1 MEQNTHHA
9 ARKNTKISFRTDEA
23 TFAKLKAIC
32 RTENKTVSSLIE
44 GLLAEHV
51 LNCET
56 SLPIPDEKRQGP
68 RKKCSI
74 PVVVSTQTPTGRT
87 YGTGVIVSISTTA
100 MQIVLTEALDEA
112 MLGNEFHAL
121 FSLPTKPLPL
131 LLPCHIA
138 RTDYRHG
145 EYVAIATL
153 HSPDE
158 EVTHAIEAFLGA
170 AGRFDR
176 Q

>member
-1 MEQNTHHA
+1 MEQLDHPI

-23 TFAKLKAIC
+23 TFSKLKAIC
-32 RTENKTVSSLIE
+32 KLKNTTVSSLIE

-51 LNCET
+51 LGCEA
-56 SLPIPDEKRQGP
+56 SLPIPDEKRQSP

-74 PVVVSTQTPTGRT
+74 PVVISTHAENGRI
-87 YGTGVIVSISTTA
+87 YDNGVIVNLSANA
-100 MQIVLTEALDEA
+100 MQIILSEALDET

-121 FSLPTKPLPL
+121 FTLPTRALPL
-131 LLPCHIA
+131 LLPCRIT

-145 EYVAIATL
+145 EYTAIATL
-153 HSPDE
+153 GHTGEDE
-158 EVTHAIEAFLGA
+158 AKSIETFLSA
-170 AGRFDR
+170 TDRFDR